1 MAGIASSL
9 AQGFESGYGLG
20 LRTDKANEDKR
31 RHKVGEEFQAK
42 QDQRAEAELGLR
54 TRTQD
59 RLEQQQTE
67 TLERGRAKDTLD
79 VTGAELKDLIASAA
93 GGYANEDMA
102 QRYGHLVKTRQ
113 AAIDLFTRAK
123 AGQADP
129 KALDPDDFYIAT
141 AMATGRTPE
150 EIQSSPRAISDL
162 QAGHRG
168 QEPVADAQGRQRR
181 AGAVAASR
189 HWRDERVRHDH
200 PQGVGRARPGPDARR
215 LRDPTPARLREH
227 ALR

>member
-1 MAGIASSL
+1 MASIASSL

-20 LRTDKANEDKR
+20 LQTDEANEDKR

-59 RLEQQQTE
+59 RLEQRKTE
-67 TLERGRAKDTLD
+67 TLERSRAKDTLD
-79 VTGAELKDLIASAA
+79 VTGTEIKDLIAAAA
-93 GGYANEDMA
+93 GGTPPRTWRTVRPPGEDA
-102 QRYGHLVKTRQ
+102 AGRYRPVHARQGGPSRPEDAGPGRLLHRHGDGHRAHARGYPVVAARHQRH
-113 AAIDLFTRAK
+113 
-123 AGQADP
+123 AG
-129 KALDPDDFYIAT
+129 
-141 AMATGRTPE
+141 R
-150 EIQSSPRAISDL
+150 
-162 QAGHRG
+162 HRG

-181 AGAVAASR
+181 AGAVAAPR
-189 HWRDERVRHDH
+189 HRRDERVRHDH

-215 LRDPTPARLREH
+215 LRDPAPARLREH